1 MARVL
6 ALTSVAL
13 ASSANAVVLDLSVL
27 ATGNFTGPVNVGG
40 YVLTPRHLGSA
51 DPTIQ
56 VIKGIYTLGG
66 TDYSSGSDTF
76 LTRADG
82 HAFTL
87 VSVDIGL
94 VDGYTQGQGLGTT
107 TVGYGLNGVAKS
119 SALQT
124 IIFGSTF
131 AGITSIDL
139 DETVGPYYANIT
151 VSQPGAVPEPTMWA
165 MFVIGFGLVGTA
177 VRGRDSAVVGA

>member
-1 MARVL
+1 M
-6 ALTSVAL
+6 SVAL
-13 ASSANAVVLDLSVL
+13 ASSASAVVLDLSVVPL
-27 ATGNFTGPVNVGG
+27 GNFTTPVNVGE

-56 VIKGIYTLGG
+56 FINGIYTLGG
-66 TDYSSGSDTF
+66 TDFSSGSDTF

-82 HAFTL
+82 QAFTL

-94 VDGYTQGQGLGTT
+94 VDGYTQGQGLGTV
-107 TVGYGLNGVAKS
+107 TVGYGLNGVANS

-124 IIFGSTF
+124 ITFGSTF

-151 VSQPGAVPEPTMWA
+151 VSQPDAVPEPAAWTM
-165 MFVIGFGLVGTA
+165 MVVGFGLVGTA
-177 VRGRDSAVVGA
+177 IRGRKSTIVTA

>member
-1 MARVL
+1 MNKIIARAL
-6 ALTSVAL
+6 AIMSVAL
-13 ASSANAVVLDLSVL
+13 ASSASAVVLDLSVIPL
-27 ATGNFTGPVNVGG
+27 GNFTTPVNVGE

-56 VIKGIYTLGG
+56 IINGIYTLGG
-66 TDYSSGSDTF
+66 TDSSSGSDTF

-82 HAFTL
+82 QAFTL

-94 VDGYTQGQGLGTT
+94 VDGYTQGQSLGTD
-107 TVGYGLNGVAKS
+107 TVGYGLNGVANS

-124 IIFGSTF
+124 ITFGSTF

-151 VSQPGAVPEPTMWA
+151 VSQISHRPKT
-165 MFVIGFGLVGTA
+165 IL
-177 VRGRDSAVVGA
+177 